1 MPYVSVMP
9 TRLSAQ
15 HKRCYSSCQPSVVS
29 DQQEVIVVDKTS
41 IVATQSTHS
50 REPKAESRKP
60 KANKRIDTF
69 LVDHNLV
76 ESREQAKRLIL
87 AGAVTVN
94 GNSKIKPGQRIPSD
108 AKVVVQ
114 QQQKYVSRGGFKLEK
129 ALRTFDI
136 NVQNRVAL
144 DVGASTGGFTDC
156 LLQHGAKFVYAIDV
170 GYGQLAW
177 KLRTHPQVQPIE
189 KTNIRHLTSASL
201 KTEALKDRDDFVSVA
216 VIDVSFI
223 SLRTVLPS
231 VIKLLTQQNSSQR
244 SAVSSQQEPLPH
256 SESSPEDRFAD
267 CRRLKA
273 DSHYD
278 LIALLK
284 PQFEAGKAHVKKGGI
299 VSDKQVH
306 IQTIDT
312 LSAFVTEK
320 LGATMR
326 GLTYSPIHKDIGN
339 IEYLLWLTVDMDS
352 ETCERTNSRQL
363 QQTTA
368 EIVTAA
374 HEFFEN

>member
-1 MPYVSVMP
+1 M
-9 TRLSAQ
+9 Q
-15 HKRCYSSCQPSVVS
+15 
-29 DQQEVIVVDKTS
+29 
-41 IVATQSTHS
+41 
-50 REPKAESRKP
+50 
-60 KANKRIDTF
+60 RIDTF
-69 LVDHNLV
+69 LVEYNLV

-94 GNSKIKPGQRIPSD
+94 GNSKIKPGQRIPPD
-108 AKVVVQ
+108 AEVIVQ

-129 ALRTFDI
+129 ALGTFDI
-136 NVQNRVAL
+136 NVQNRIAL

-189 KTNIRHLTSASL
+189 KTNIRHLTPAHLKTSALNAPADSASI
-201 KTEALKDRDDFVSVA
+201 A

-231 VIKLLTQQNSSQR
+231 VIKLLMAVSNQR
-244 SAVSSQQEPLPH
+244 SAVSTDS
-256 SESSPEDRFAD
+256 
-267 CRRLKA
+267 RLLMA
-273 DSHYD
+273 DSHFD
-278 LIALLK
+278 IIALLK
-284 PQFEAGKAHVKKGGI
+284 PQFEAGKAYVKKGGI

-306 IQTIDT
+306 IQTIDN

-320 LGATMR
+320 HGATVK

-339 IEYLLWLTVDMDS
+339 IEYLLWLRVDG
-352 ETCERTNSRQL
+352 ERTDSYQL
-363 QQTTA
+363 QHTTA
-368 EIVTAA
+368 EIVEAA
-374 HEFFEN
+374 HASFEE

>member
-1 MPYVSVMP
+1 M
-9 TRLSAQ
+9 Q
-15 HKRCYSSCQPSVVS
+15 
-29 DQQEVIVVDKTS
+29 
-41 IVATQSTHS
+41 
-50 REPKAESRKP
+50 
-60 KANKRIDTF
+60 RIDTF
-69 LVDHNLV
+69 LVEHDLV

-94 GNSKIKPGQRIPSD
+94 GNSRIKPGQRIPSD

-114 QQQKYVSRGGFKLEK
+114 QQQKYVSRGGLKLEK
-129 ALRTFDI
+129 VFHTFDI

-189 KTNIRHLTSASL
+189 KTNIRHLTPALL
-201 KTEALKDRDDFVSVA
+201 KTSVLNDTEDCVSIA

-231 VIKLLTQQNSSQR
+231 VIKLITQQEGR
-244 SAVSSQQEPLPH
+244 VET
-256 SESSPEDRFAD
+256 D
-267 CRRLKA
+267 
-273 DSHYD
+273 YD
-278 LIALLK
+278 IIALLK

-306 IQTIDT
+306 IQTIDN
-312 LSAFVTEK
+312 LSTFVTEK
-320 LGATMR
+320 LGATVR
-326 GLTYSPIHKDIGN
+326 GLTHSPVHKDIGN
-339 IEYLLWLTVDMDS
+339 IEYLLWLTVDGEHMDS
-352 ETCERTNSRQL
+352 CQL
-363 QQTTA
+363 QQTTV
-368 EIVTAA
+368 EVVETA
-374 HEFFEN
+374 HESFEE

>member
-1 MPYVSVMP
+1 MV
-9 TRLSAQ
+9 A
-15 HKRCYSSCQPSVVS
+15 
-29 DQQEVIVVDKTS
+29 KTS
-41 IVATQSTHS
+41 AITTQPTD
-50 REPKAESRKP
+50 SRKP
-60 KANKRIDTF
+60 EAKKRIDTF
-69 LVDHNLV
+69 LVEHDLV

-94 GNSKIKPGQRIPSD
+94 GNSKIKPGQRIPPD
-108 AKVVVQ
+108 AEVVLQ

-136 NVQNRVAL
+136 SVQNRVAL
-144 DVGASTGGFTDC
+144 DIGASTGGFTDC

-189 KTNIRHLTSASL
+189 KTNVRHLTPAHL
-201 KTEALKDRDDFVSVA
+201 KTSALNDPEDFASIA

-231 VIKLLTQQNSSQR
+231 VIKLLMAVGNQP
-244 SAVSSQQEPLPH
+244 SAVNT
-256 SESSPEDRFAD
+256 
-267 CRRLKA
+267 

-278 LIALLK
+278 IIALLK

-299 VSDKQVH
+299 VSDKHVH
-306 IQTIDT
+306 IQTINS

-320 LGATMR
+320 LGIIVK

-339 IEYLLWLTVDMDS
+339 IEYLLWLTVDGECMDS
-352 ETCERTNSRQL
+352 YQCRQRTL
-363 QQTTA
+363 
-368 EIVTAA
+368 EVVEAA
-374 HEFFEN
+374 HAFFNCAQGVS

>member
-1 MPYVSVMP
+1 M
-9 TRLSAQ
+9 
-15 HKRCYSSCQPSVVS
+15 
-29 DQQEVIVVDKTS
+29 
-41 IVATQSTHS
+41 
-50 REPKAESRKP
+50 
-60 KANKRIDTF
+60 RIDTF
-69 LVDHNLV
+69 LVEHDLA

-87 AGAVTVN
+87 AGAVSVN
-94 GNSKIKPGQRIPSD
+94 GNARIKPGQRIPAD
-108 AKVVVQ
+108 AEVIVQ

-189 KTNIRHLTSASL
+189 KTNIRHLTPAHL
-201 KTEALKDRDDFVSVA
+201 KTSALNAPEDRASIA

-231 VIKLLTQQNSSQR
+231 VIKLLSSLSVTSHQVGGNSDSR
-244 SAVSSQQEPLPH
+244 LPL
-256 SESSPEDRFAD
+256 EEDLLTD
-267 CRRLKA
+267 SRLLIA

-278 LIALLK
+278 IIALLK
-284 PQFEAGKAHVKKGGI
+284 PQFEAGKVHVKKGGI

-306 IQTIDT
+306 IQTIDN

-320 LGATMR
+320 LGVTVR

-339 IEYLLWLTVDMDS
+339 IEYLLWLTVPGEHTDS
-352 ETCERTNSRQL
+352 YQRQH
-363 QQTTA
+363 TTA
-368 EIVTAA
+368 EIVEAA
-374 HEFFEN
+374 HESFFNH

>member
-1 MPYVSVMP
+1 M
-9 TRLSAQ
+9 Q
-15 HKRCYSSCQPSVVS
+15 
-29 DQQEVIVVDKTS
+29 
-41 IVATQSTHS
+41 
-50 REPKAESRKP
+50 
-60 KANKRIDTF
+60 RIDTF
-69 LVDHNLV
+69 LVERDLV

-94 GNSKIKPGQRIPSD
+94 GNARIKPGQRIPAD

-129 ALRTFDI
+129 ALHTFDI
-136 NVQNRVAL
+136 NVHNRIAL

-177 KLRTHPQVQPIE
+177 KLRKHPQVQPIE
-189 KTNIRHLTSASL
+189 KTNIRHLTPAHLKASALNDPEDCASI
-201 KTEALKDRDDFVSVA
+201 A

-231 VIKLLTQQNSSQR
+231 VIKLLR
-244 SAVSSQQEPLPH
+244 SCD
-256 SESSPEDRFAD
+256 DRFD
-267 CRRLKA
+267 I
-273 DSHYD
+273 
-278 LIALLK
+278 IALLK
-284 PQFEAGKAHVKKGGI
+284 PQFEAGKAYVKKGGI

-312 LSAFVTEK
+312 LSDFVTEK
-320 LGATMR
+320 LGAAVR

-339 IEYLLWLTVDMDS
+339 IEYLLWLTVDD
-352 ETCERTNSRQL
+352 EGRDACPR
-363 QQTTA
+363 QQTTV
-368 EIVTAA
+368 EVVEAA
-374 HEFFEN
+374 HLFFNSSQGVS

>member
-1 MPYVSVMP
+1 M
-9 TRLSAQ
+9 
-15 HKRCYSSCQPSVVS
+15 
-29 DQQEVIVVDKTS
+29 VDKTS
-41 IVATQSTHS
+41 VIATQSTDS
-50 REPKAESRKP
+50 REPKAKSRRFP
-60 KANKRIDTF
+60 KAEKRIDTF
-69 LVDHNLV
+69 LVARGLA

-94 GNSKIKPGQRIPSD
+94 GNTRIKPGQRIPTD
-108 AKVVVQ
+108 AEVVVQ

-136 NVQNRVAL
+136 DVQNRIAL

-189 KTNIRHLTSASL
+189 KTNIRHLTPAHL
-201 KTEALKDRDDFVSVA
+201 KTLALNDTEDFISIA

-231 VIKLLTQQNSSQR
+231 VIKLLSSCQLSVLSPQLR
-244 SAVSSQQEPLPH
+244 GESVKPEAPLTDNH
-256 SESSPEDRFAD
+256 FDI
-267 CRRLKA
+267 
-273 DSHYD
+273 
-278 LIALLK
+278 IALLK
-284 PQFEAGKAHVKKGGI
+284 PQFEAGKAHIKKGGI
-299 VSDKQVH
+299 VPDKQVH

-320 LGATMR
+320 LGATVR

-339 IEYLLWLTVDMDS
+339 IEYLLWLTVDG
-352 ETCERTNSRQL
+352 EGINSCQL
-363 QQTTA
+363 QQTSV
-368 EIVTAA
+368 EVVEAA
-374 HEFFEN
+374 HASFGE

>member
-1 MPYVSVMP
+1 MA
-9 TRLSAQ
+9 TR
-15 HKRCYSSCQPSVVS
+15 
-29 DQQEVIVVDKTS
+29 
-41 IVATQSTHS
+41 STHS

-60 KANKRIDTF
+60 RAKKRIDTF
-69 LVDHNLV
+69 LVEHDLV

-94 GNSKIKPGQRIPSD
+94 GNSKIKPGQRIPPN
-108 AKVVVQ
+108 AKVIVQ
-114 QQQKYVSRGGFKLEK
+114 HQQKYVSRGGLKLEK
-129 ALRTFDI
+129 ALHTFDI
-136 NVQNRVAL
+136 NVHNRVAL

-189 KTNIRHLTSASL
+189 KTNIRHLTPAQL
-201 KTEALKDRDDFVSVA
+201 KTTALNSTEDAASIA

-231 VIKLLTQQNSSQR
+231 VIKLLTLNGSQR
-244 SAVSSQQEPLPH
+244 SAVSGQQERVP
-256 SESSPEDRFAD
+256 SPENLLTDSHN
-267 CRRLKA
+267 A

-278 LIALLK
+278 IIALLK
-284 PQFEAGKAHVKKGGI
+284 PQFEAGKVHVKKGGI

-306 IQTIDT
+306 IQTIEN

-320 LGATMR
+320 LGATVR
-326 GLTYSPIHKDIGN
+326 GLTYSPIHKDIRN
-339 IEYLLWLTVDMDS
+339 IEYLLWLMVDG
-352 ETCERTNSRQL
+352 ERMNSYQL
-363 QQTTA
+363 QHTTA
-368 EIVTAA
+368 EVVDAA
-374 HEFFEN
+374 HESFGNDSQQPAVSGW

>member
-1 MPYVSVMP
+1 M
-9 TRLSAQ
+9 Q
-15 HKRCYSSCQPSVVS
+15 
-29 DQQEVIVVDKTS
+29 
-41 IVATQSTHS
+41 
-50 REPKAESRKP
+50 
-60 KANKRIDTF
+60 RIDTF
-69 LVDHNLV
+69 LVEHDLV

-94 GNSKIKPGQRIPSD
+94 GNSRIKPGQRIPSD
-108 AKVVVQ
+108 AEVIVQ

-136 NVQNRVAL
+136 NVQDRVAL

-189 KTNIRHLTSASL
+189 KTNIRHLTPAHL
-201 KTEALKDRDDFVSVA
+201 KTWALNDMEDFASIS

-231 VIKLLTQQNSSQR
+231 VIKLLDSRQL
-244 SAVSSQQEPLPH
+244 SAVSCQQERIT
-256 SESSPEDRFAD
+256 SPENLMRKPRVGNLRDNDSRSLMVSD
-267 CRRLKA
+267 C
-273 DSHYD
+273 HYD
-278 LIALLK
+278 IIALLK
-284 PQFEAGKAHVKKGGI
+284 PQFEAGKVHVKKGGI

-306 IQTIDT
+306 IQTIDN
-312 LSAFVTEK
+312 LSVFVTEK
-320 LGATMR
+320 LGVR
-326 GLTYSPIHKDIGN
+326 VSGLTYSPIHKDIGN
-339 IEYLLWLTVDMDS
+339 IEYLLWLTVNGEYMDS
-352 ETCERTNSRQL
+352 DQC

-368 EIVTAA
+368 EIVEAA
-374 HEFFEN
+374 HASFAG

>member
-1 MPYVSVMP
+1 M
-9 TRLSAQ
+9 Q
-15 HKRCYSSCQPSVVS
+15 
-29 DQQEVIVVDKTS
+29 
-41 IVATQSTHS
+41 
-50 REPKAESRKP
+50 
-60 KANKRIDTF
+60 RIDTF
-69 LVDHNLV
+69 LVEHDLV

-94 GNSKIKPGQRIPSD
+94 GNARIKPGQRIPSN

-129 ALRTFDI
+129 ALHTFDI
-136 NVQNRVAL
+136 NVLNRVAL

-177 KLRTHPQVQPIE
+177 KLRKHSQVQPIE
-189 KTNIRHLTSASL
+189 KTNIRHLTPAHLKASALNDPEDCASL
-201 KTEALKDRDDFVSVA
+201 A

-231 VIKLLTQQNSSQR
+231 VIKLLR
-244 SAVSSQQEPLPH
+244 SC
-256 SESSPEDRFAD
+256 DNRFD
-267 CRRLKA
+267 I
-273 DSHYD
+273 
-278 LIALLK
+278 IALLK
-284 PQFEAGKAHVKKGGI
+284 PQFEAGKAYVKKGGI

-306 IQTIDT
+306 IQTIDN

-320 LGATMR
+320 LRATMR

-339 IEYLLWLTVDMDS
+339 IEYLLWLTVGDEGGDA
-352 ETCERTNSRQL
+352 CPR
-363 QQTTA
+363 QQTTV
-368 EIVTAA
+368 EVVEAA
-374 HEFFEN
+374 HEFFENGHQQPMISR

>member
-1 MPYVSVMP
+1 M
-9 TRLSAQ
+9 Q
-15 HKRCYSSCQPSVVS
+15 
-29 DQQEVIVVDKTS
+29 
-41 IVATQSTHS
+41 
-50 REPKAESRKP
+50 
-60 KANKRIDTF
+60 RIDTF
-69 LVDHNLV
+69 LVEHDLV

-94 GNSKIKPGQRIPSD
+94 GNARIKPGQRIPAD
-108 AKVVVQ
+108 AEVVVQ

-129 ALRTFDI
+129 ALHTFDI
-136 NVQNRVAL
+136 NVHNRVAL

-177 KLRTHPQVQPIE
+177 KLRKHPQVQPLE
-189 KTNIRHLTSASL
+189 KTNIRHLTPAHLKASTL
-201 KTEALKDRDDFVSVA
+201 NDPEDCVSVA

-231 VIKLLTQQNSSQR
+231 VIKLLSSCQLSVLSHQLR
-244 SAVSSQQEPLPH
+244 GESVKPEAPLT
-256 SESSPEDRFAD
+256 DIRFD
-267 CRRLKA
+267 I
-273 DSHYD
+273 
-278 LIALLK
+278 IALLK
-284 PQFEAGKAHVKKGGI
+284 PQFEAGKAYVKKGGI

-339 IEYLLWLTVDMDS
+339 IEYLLWLTVNDEGADA
-352 ETCERTNSRQL
+352 CPR
-363 QQTTA
+363 QQTTV
-368 EIVTAA
+368 EVVEAA
-374 HEFFEN
+374 HAFFNCSQGVS

>member
-1 MPYVSVMP
+1 M
-9 TRLSAQ
+9 Q
-15 HKRCYSSCQPSVVS
+15 
-29 DQQEVIVVDKTS
+29 
-41 IVATQSTHS
+41 
-50 REPKAESRKP
+50 
-60 KANKRIDTF
+60 RIDTF
-69 LVDHNLV
+69 LVEHDLV

-94 GNSKIKPGQRIPSD
+94 GNSRIKPGQRIPSD

-129 ALRTFDI
+129 ALRAFDI

-189 KTNIRHLTSASL
+189 KTNIRHLTPALL
-201 KTEALKDRDDFVSVA
+201 KTSVLNDTEDCASIA

-231 VIKLLTQQNSSQR
+231 VIKLITQQNSSQQ
-244 SAVSSQQEPLPH
+244 SVISNQQEWLPR
-256 SESSPEDRFAD
+256 SESSPENLFAD
-267 CRRLKA
+267 GFRQLMVS

-278 LIALLK
+278 IIALLK

-306 IQTIDT
+306 IQTIDN
-312 LSAFVTEK
+312 LSTFVTEK
-320 LGATMR
+320 LGATVR
-326 GLTYSPIHKDIGN
+326 GLTHSPVHKDIGN
-339 IEYLLWLTVDMDS
+339 IEYLLWLTVDTD
-352 ETCERTNSRQL
+352 TPADERTNS
-363 QQTTA
+363 QQAQQMTA
-368 EIVTAA
+368 EIVAAA
-374 HEFFEN
+374 HESFES

>member
-1 MPYVSVMP
+1 M
-9 TRLSAQ
+9 
-15 HKRCYSSCQPSVVS
+15 
-29 DQQEVIVVDKTS
+29 VDKTS
-41 IVATQSTHS
+41 VIATQSTDS
-50 REPKAESRKP
+50 RESKAE
-60 KANKRIDTF
+60 KRIDTF
-69 LVDHNLV
+69 LVARGLA

-94 GNSKIKPGQRIPSD
+94 GNARIKPGQRIPAD
-108 AKVVVQ
+108 AEVVVQ
-114 QQQKYVSRGGFKLEK
+114 QQEKYVSRGGFKLEK
-129 ALRTFDI
+129 ALGTFDI
-136 NVQNRVAL
+136 DVQNRVAL

-156 LLQHGAKFVYAIDV
+156 LLQHGTKFVYAIDV

-189 KTNIRHLTSASL
+189 KTNIRHLTPAHL
-201 KTEALKDRDDFVSVA
+201 KTLALNNTKDFVSIA

-231 VIKLLTQQNSSQR
+231 VIKLLTQQDSRQR
-244 SAVSSQQEPLPH
+244 STDTRRKPIVS
-256 SESSPEDRFAD
+256 
-267 CRRLKA
+267 

-278 LIALLK
+278 IVALLK

-299 VSDKQVH
+299 VPDKQVH
-306 IQTIDT
+306 IQTIDN

-320 LGATMR
+320 LGATVR

-339 IEYLLWLTVDMDS
+339 IEYLLWLTVDGERMDS
-352 ETCERTNSRQL
+352 CQH

-368 EIVTAA
+368 EVVEAA
-374 HEFFEN
+374 HESFEG